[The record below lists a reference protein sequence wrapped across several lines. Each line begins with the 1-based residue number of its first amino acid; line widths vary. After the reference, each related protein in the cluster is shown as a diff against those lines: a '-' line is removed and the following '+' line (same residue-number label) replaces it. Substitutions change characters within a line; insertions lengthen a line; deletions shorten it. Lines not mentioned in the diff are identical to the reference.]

1 MCSFEVSR
9 LGFSGSVCAEQKRV
23 AGVFMWARGKTFI
36 FPTAS
41 PLPPI
46 HQRRDRCSAQ
56 HAITPRIREED
67 QYSQQP
73 YDHLHD
79 GPPDRLH
86 WLSPKTHTHTLRT
99 RFDCHSAS
107 PVLYKALFVSPSF
120 NLINFTL
127 MWDGN
132 GCEVWFNLLTDA
144 WWVCACVC
152 SPSVAGHRVRSPS
165 KTFQLLSSAK
175 DSCILEPPKITS
187 AMPINYREP
196 VHTLTRRLWA
206 PEILLWVP

>member
-9 LGFSGSVCAEQKRV
+9 QIQWKCVCRTEAV
-23 AGVFMWARGKTFI
+23 GWVCMWARGKTFI

-56 HAITPRIREED
+56 HAITAHIREED

-73 YDHLHD
+73 NDHLHD
-79 GPPDRLH
+79 DPPDRLH
-86 WLSPKTHTHTLRT
+86 WLSTKTHAHTLT
-99 RFDCHSAS
+99 PDLIVIWLS
-107 PVLYKALFVSPSF
+107 PVPYKALFVSPSF

-127 MWDGN
+127 IWDGN

-144 WWVCACVC
+144 WWVCVCVC
-152 SPSVAGHRVRSPS
+152 V
-165 KTFQLLSSAK
+165 
-175 DSCILEPPKITS
+175 D
-187 AMPINYREP
+187 
-196 VHTLTRRLWA
+196 HT
-206 PEILLWVP
+206 